1 MTPGHASSPAFWRRH
16 FLLHLAAIV
25 ALTLWVVEQTRP
37 VTLPDLHLAEGERLA
52 CVSYA
57 PYHEPGQSPF
67 DPNLRIPREQ
77 IAADL
82 KALSQITKCVR
93 IYAVDQGLEY
103 VPELARQNG
112 LKVLLGAWIGRDE
125 INNRYQIDTVVQLAN
140 QFPETIRA
148 VIVGNEVMLRREQPE
163 AALRAMIDE
172 VKGRVSVP
180 VTYADVWEF
189 WIKHPSLIG
198 GVDFATI
205 HILPYWEDYP
215 IAVEH
220 AIAHVGAIRARMQKE
235 LGKHVLIGETGWP
248 SEGRQREGARP
259 GIVEQAQFVRTFIR
273 QAHDQGWDYNLIEA
287 IDQPWKRLSEGTVG
301 GYWGMLDTALQ
312 PKFPLQGPVQERKS
326 ALPYL
331 FAALLGAFACGALGL
346 QAGKRRWHWLTWT
359 AAGAWAGGMLWLGY
373 EHALIAYRNPVEWGA
388 LGTVAVAGAA
398 LVLRLSGRSDESTV
412 AGFVASWQQ
421 WARLIPALRMLVLF
435 GAAVGALLLL
445 ADPRYRDFPYALYA
459 LPLPALLTLRSLSVT
474 GREEK
479 ICAALI
485 ALCGIGR
492 WLMEPMN
499 PQAQAWALLCVLLA
513 FAGRASTSKAS
524 TTPTAA

>member
-1 MTPGHASSPAFWRRH
+1 MPPAFWRRH
-16 FLLHLAAIV
+16 FLLHLAAFL
-25 ALTLWVVEQTRP
+25 ALTFWVVQQTRP
-37 VTLPDLHLAEGERLA
+37 ITLADLHLAEGERLA

-57 PYHEPGQSPF
+57 PYHEPGQTPF

-77 IAADL
+77 IDADL
-82 KALSQITKCVR
+82 KALSKITKCVR

-103 VPELARQNG
+103 VPELAGQYG
-112 LKVLLGAWIGRDE
+112 LKVLMGAWIGRDE
-125 INNRYQIDTVVQLAN
+125 INNRYQIETLVQLAN
-140 QFPETIRA
+140 RYPQTIRA

-172 VKGRVSVP
+172 VKRRVSVP

-205 HILPYWEDYP
+205 HILPYWEDNP

-220 AIAHVGAIRARMQKE
+220 AIAHVASIREHMQKQ
-235 LGKHVLIGETGWP
+235 LGKPILIGETGWP

-259 GIVEQAQFVRTFIR
+259 GIVEQARFVRTFIR
-273 QAHDQGWDYNLIEA
+273 HAHDQGWDYNFIEA

-301 GYWGMLDTALQ
+301 GYWGMLNTDLQ
-312 PKFPLQGPVQERKS
+312 PKFPLQGPIQERKS

-331 FAALLGAFACGALGL
+331 LAALLGAFGCGALARN
-346 QAGKRRWHWLTWT
+346 AGKRSWRWLTWMT
-359 AAGAWAGGMLWLGY
+359 AGAWAGGMLWLSY
-373 EHALIAYRNPVEWGA
+373 EHALVAYRNPLEWGA
-388 LGTVAVAGAA
+388 LSAVVLTGAG
-398 LVLRLSGRSDESTV
+398 LVLRLAMHRDEGLIT
-412 AGFVASWQQ
+412 GFATSWQLQ
-421 WARLIPALRMLVLF
+421 PSTRLIPALRMLVLF

-445 ADPRYRDFPYALYA
+445 ADPRYRDFPYTLYA
-459 LPLPALLTLRSLSVT
+459 LPLFALLTLRGLSVS

-485 ALCGIGR
+485 AICGIGR

-513 FAGRASTSKAS
+513 FAGRARTSKAS
-524 TTPTAA
+524 TTPTAAKSQQ